1 MANPQIIPKRSTV
14 SGRVPETIDLA
25 LGEICVNHA
34 DRRLYSR
41 NPSTGEVYKLAGTK
55 DAPDRVWAFD
65 LSSDGLTTFL
75 GFLLYADFPN
85 SGSVYDSAAWEI
97 SRTIFN
103 SAGTSSTE
111 SSTES
116 SATGAWSS
124 KQSLTYS

>member
-14 SGRVPETIDLA
+14 TGRIPSTTDLA

-34 DRRLYSR
+34 DRRLYTR

-65 LSSDGLTTFL
+65 ISSDGTTTYL
-75 GFLLYADFPN
+75 GFLLYSEFPN
-85 SGSVYDSAAWEI
+85 TGSVYDSPNWEI

-103 SAGTSSTE
+103 SAGTTSQE
-111 SSTES
+111 A
-116 SATGAWSS
+116 SATGAWSNKTNLQFS
-124 KQSLTYS
+124 

>member
-14 SGRVPETIDLA
+14 TGRIPSTTDLA

-41 NPSTGEVYKLAGTK
+41 NPSTGEVYKLSGTK

-65 LSSDGLTTFL
+65 LSADGLTTFL
-75 GFLLYADFPN
+75 GYLLYSDFPN
-85 SGSVYDSAAWEI
+85 TGSVYDSAAWEI

-103 SAGTSSTE
+103 AAGTTSS
-111 SSTES
+111 ES
-116 SATGAWSS
+116 SASGQWSNKTNLQFS
-124 KQSLTYS
+124 

>member
-1 MANPQIIPKRSTV
+1 MPNPTIIPKKSVQASAIPTT
-14 SGRVPETIDLA
+14 SQLA

-34 DRRLYSR
+34 DRRIYSR

-55 DAPDRVWAFD
+55 DAPDRVWSFD
-65 LSSDGLTTFL
+65 ISSDGTTTFL

-85 SGSVYDSAAWEI
+85 NGSVYDSESWEI

-103 SAGTSSTE
+103 AAGT

-116 SATGAWSS
+116 SATGAWSN
-124 KQSLTYS
+124 KTSLQFS

>member
-1 MANPQIIPKRSTV
+1 MPNPIIKPKSSTV
-14 SGRVPETIDLA
+14 ASKVPASSDLA

-65 LSSDGLTTFL
+65 ISADGTTTYL
-75 GFLLYADFPN
+75 GFLLYSDFPN
-85 SGSVYDSAAWEI
+85 TGSVYDSAAWEI

-103 SAGTSSTE
+103 SAGTT
-111 SSTES
+111 STES
-116 SATGAWSS
+116 SATGAWSN
-124 KQSLTYS
+124 KTSLQFS